1 MSFFHNIL
9 AASYLPLRMFNVLG
23 RSLKIKDDSELRVL
37 LYHDIAGQER
47 SRFRTQLEKISID
60 WKFISPEVFAEMV
73 RGEKEILGRNL
84 LLTFDDGYLSNR
96 IVAEEIL
103 EPLGIKALFF
113 IISDF
118 VDIQKKQEIRKFISN
133 NIYPS
138 FTVEQVPDFWAP
150 MRWEDLEVLLHKGHS
165 IGSHTKTH
173 ARLSEI
179 ASVDRLQ
186 DEILASKRKLE
197 NKLGIYINHFAYT
210 FGDLD
215 SFSKDALRM
224 AKEHYEFIH
233 TGLRGDNKISP
244 TWAIRRES
252 FSPSDTDHLIGA
264 ILEGGADILYKSKL
278 RTYEFWGS
286 T

>member
-1 MSFFHNIL
+1 
-9 AASYLPLRMFNVLG
+9 
-23 RSLKIKDDSELRVL
+23 
-37 LYHDIAGQER
+37 
-47 SRFRTQLEKISID
+47 
-60 WKFISPEVFAEMV
+60 PEVFAEMV

-165 IGSHTKTH
+165 IGSHT
-173 ARLSEI
+173 
-179 ASVDRLQ
+179 
-186 DEILASKRKLE
+186 
-197 NKLGIYINHFAYT
+197 
-210 FGDLD
+210 
-215 SFSKDALRM
+215 
-224 AKEHYEFIH
+224 
-233 TGLRGDNKISP
+233 
-244 TWAIRRES
+244 
-252 FSPSDTDHLIGA
+252 
-264 ILEGGADILYKSKL
+264 
-278 RTYEFWGS
+278 
-286 T
+286 

>member
-118 VDIQKKQEIRKFISN
+118 VDIQK
-133 NIYPS
+133 
-138 FTVEQVPDFWAP
+138 
-150 MRWEDLEVLLHKGHS
+150 
-165 IGSHTKTH
+165 
-173 ARLSEI
+173 
-179 ASVDRLQ
+179 
-186 DEILASKRKLE
+186 
-197 NKLGIYINHFAYT
+197 NK
-210 FGDLD
+210 
-215 SFSKDALRM
+215 K
-224 AKEHYEFIH
+224 
-233 TGLRGDNKISP
+233 
-244 TWAIRRES
+244 
-252 FSPSDTDHLIGA
+252 
-264 ILEGGADILYKSKL
+264 
-278 RTYEFWGS
+278 
-286 T
+286 